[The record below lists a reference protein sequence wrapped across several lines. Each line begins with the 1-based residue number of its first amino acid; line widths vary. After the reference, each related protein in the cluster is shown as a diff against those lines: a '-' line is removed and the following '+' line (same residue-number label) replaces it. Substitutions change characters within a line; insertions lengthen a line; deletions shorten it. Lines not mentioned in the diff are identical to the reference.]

1 MREYIYISDA
11 KLEALAHLSPLRT
24 RDRLRE
30 LNVSLG
36 PVGGGVALSHADV
49 PMRHHVIEA
58 IEAGIRDDRDV
69 AEPTAAYLAA
79 GDWIGADRIRSC
91 YGVLADNGPDR
102 REPAAVF
109 VADLGETG
117 VLLVG
122 SASHLLRPGAPVEQL
137 FTVAASS
144 PAGIGEL
151 LFTVAEEND
160 DTVPTDWERAA
171 GRAFDL
177 FNQDFRRLAPPQPM
191 SFLARV
197 THVAAREVG
206 LPPSLARVADVSAR
220 EAGMPRRIVVATPL
234 YVAAS

>member
-11 KLEALAHLSPLRT
+11 KLEALAHLAPGRT

-36 PVGGGVALSHADV
+36 PVGGGVALTDADV

-69 AEPTAAYLAA
+69 TEPTVPYLAA

-91 YGVLADNGPDR
+91 YSVLADNGPR
-102 REPAAVF
+102 RSEPAAVF

-117 VLLVG
+117 LLLVG
-122 SASHLLRPGAPVEQL
+122 SAAHLLRPGAPVEQL

-151 LFTVAEEND
+151 LFAVAEEND
-160 DTVPTDWERAA
+160 DPVPTHWERAA
-171 GRAFDL
+171 GRAFAR
-177 FNQDFRRLAPPQPM
+177 FNQDFRRLAPPQPV

-197 THVAAREVG
+197 THVAARETG
-206 LPPSLARVADVSAR
+206 LPPSLARVTHMAAR
-220 EAGMPRRIVVATPL
+220 EAGMPSRIVVGTPL